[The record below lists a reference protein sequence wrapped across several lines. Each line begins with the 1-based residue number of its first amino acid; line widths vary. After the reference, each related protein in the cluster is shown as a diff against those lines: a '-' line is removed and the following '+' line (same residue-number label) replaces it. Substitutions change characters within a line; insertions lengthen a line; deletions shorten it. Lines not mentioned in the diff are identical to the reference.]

1 MLTAS
6 FISMP
11 NSLDMLLKNA
21 GPVTRRKAL
30 REALTYLRRINVKRI
45 KSNLTPDGLPMKDRS
60 KGTGKMFR
68 SITKQM
74 KRIQRGDF
82 AELGFY
88 GSAGRLAANH
98 HYGRTIK
105 TKTHDIEMPVRKL
118 LGINI
123 QDAKAVH
130 AIFIKHLLQ
139 GVQL

>member
-11 NSLDMLLKNA
+11 TSIDMLFKRA

-30 REALTYLRRINVKRI
+30 REALTYLRRANVKRI
-45 KSNLTPDGLPMKDRS
+45 KSNRTPDGLPMKSRT
-60 KGTGKMFR
+60 KGTGRMFR
-68 SITKQM
+68 SITNQM

-88 GSAGRLAANH
+88 GSAGRLAATH
-98 HYGRTIK
+98 HYGRTVK

-123 QDAKAVH
+123 PDAKAVH
-130 AIFIKHLLQ
+130 DIFMKHLLQ
-139 GVQL
+139 GV